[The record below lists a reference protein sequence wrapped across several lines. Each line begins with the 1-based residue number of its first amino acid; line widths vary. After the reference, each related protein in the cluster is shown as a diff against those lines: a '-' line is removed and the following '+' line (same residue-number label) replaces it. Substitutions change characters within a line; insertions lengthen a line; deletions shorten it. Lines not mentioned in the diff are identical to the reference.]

1 MWTTSASFVLVVMG
15 SVFGKESVN
24 EPPFEVIVERS
35 TAKTPYE
42 LRKYGTRFAASVEY
56 SDGTSSPF
64 GTLAKYIG
72 VFGTP
77 QNEGSTSIAM
87 TAPVVMEQDPTAIAM
102 TAPVVMENQSGMKKM
117 MFMLPAEYDNMSK
130 IPKPTNPNVHIEELP
145 SEIGAVHRYNG
156 NFNDKI
162 NREKAKEMGIQ
173 LLADGVSGIT
183 EEYVLS
189 NFQFWGY
196 NPPFTIPYFKRNE
209 VWLKLN
215 IEQVNILTQKYPL
228 SVEAMSVG
236 GSSSLSNMK
245 GSTLFTLG
253 LCGMG
258 IFIIGYIFRPK
269 LGGYRKVNSM

>member
-1 MWTTSASFVLVVMG
+1 MG
-15 SVFGKESVN
+15 SVFGKESVK

-56 SDGTSSPF
+56 SSSETSPPF
-64 GTLAKYIG
+64 MTLAKYIG

-87 TAPVVMEQDPTAIAM
+87 TAPVVMEQEPTAIAM

-145 SEIGAVHRYNG
+145 SEVGAVHRYNG

-173 LLADGVSGIT
+173 LMADGVLGIT

-215 IEQVNILTQKYPL
+215 SEQVNFLTQKYPL
-228 SVEAMSVG
+228 SVEGRSVG
-236 GSSSLSNMK
+236 GGSSLSNMK

-258 IFIIGYIFRPK
+258 ILIIGYIFRPK
-269 LGGYRKVNSM
+269 LGYRKVNSM